1 MERVIL
7 CEINFRRKIG
17 RVGKVFFAFEVAK
30 IVAQVQLHISSF
42 CKYATRGRVSKQ
54 KKRSRRRRRRRDGF
68 VLKVNK
74 VLLLRSMSSHLVSI
88 PLPSTMKRR
97 GTNVSSPRD
106 KKKKKQEKTNL
117 PNKMPIRACECL
129 KKD

>member
-1 MERVIL
+1 MR
-7 CEINFRRKIG
+7 NKFQAQDRSG
-17 RVGKVFFAFEVAK
+17 WQGFFAFEVAK

-74 VLLLRSMSSHLVSI
+74 VLLLRSMSSHLVSTS
-88 PLPSTMKRR
+88 LPSTMKRR
-97 GTNVSSPRD
+97 GTNIPSPGTKR
-106 KKKKKQEKTNL
+106 KNNRRKQTSL
-117 PNKMPIRACECL
+117 IRCQLGHANV
-129 KKD
+129 

>member
-54 KKRSRRRRRRRDGF
+54 KKSEEEGEEEEEEGWLCF
-68 VLKVNK
+68 E
-74 VLLLRSMSSHLVSI
+74 SQQG
-88 PLPSTMKRR
+88 P
-97 GTNVSSPRD
+97 SSP
-106 KKKKKQEKTNL
+106 
-117 PNKMPIRACECL
+117 
-129 KKD
+129 